1 MTELEIEELE
11 RKVTASDSVIVEEGR
26 SVEAAACSCRTRQE
40 KCFAGNGNRR
50 AG

>member
-11 RKVTASDSVIVEEGR
+11 RKVTRSDHVIVAEAR
-26 SVEAAACSCRTRQE
+26 SVETLPDQVEDMRM